1 MTTTMT
7 CESSADLGVRS
18 VVESRLQRMTPDEI
32 ADLQKLLSYLQ
43 NEEDEEDR
51 TQIMRTLIEMILPES
66 IRNLRLPVDEAD
78 EKRVR
83 ERLTHYRQMVGAR
96 IRSKRESL
104 GWTQEQL
111 ADVTGLAQSHISRL
125 EVGKHAPTFQ
135 TIERIAGALQV
146 AAGDLDPGFPDE

>member
-1 MTTTMT
+1 
-7 CESSADLGVRS
+7 
-18 VVESRLQRMTPDEI
+18 
-32 ADLQKLLSYLQ
+32 
-43 NEEDEEDR
+43 
-51 TQIMRTLIEMILPES
+51 
-66 IRNLRLPVDEAD
+66 
-78 EKRVR
+78 
-83 ERLTHYRQMVGAR
+83 LTHYRQMVGAR